1 MFGFARKGFSPAIA
15 LLGAIATACAA
26 TQFGAPPAKVAEAR
40 TVTPRGADLF
50 AKECAECHGDRG
62 EGLAQAPAVLGPG
75 ALPVYPRDSAAAG
88 SLAINDPEQLR
99 IRQQTRPA
107 GAPWRDPFR
116 TAQDLVGFLNT
127 HPAKKR
133 AEWVAPD
140 DYWAV
145 VTFMLAAHGSAVP
158 AAGINADNASSVTIQ
173 PP

>member
-1 MFGFARKGFSPAIA
+1 MFGFAHKGLSQAIA
-15 LLGAIATACAA
+15 LLVALAAACTA
-26 TQFGAPPAKVAEAR
+26 TQFGATEVNLVRAR
-40 TVTPRGADLF
+40 AVTTRGADLF
-50 AKECAECHGDRG
+50 TKECAECHGDRG

-75 ALPVYPRDSAAAG
+75 ALPVYPRESASTG
-88 SLAINDPEQLR
+88 SMAINDPEQIR

-116 TAQDLVGFLNT
+116 TARDLFEFLKM

-133 AEWVAPD
+133 AEWKAPD

-158 AAGINADNASSVTIQ
+158 ADGINADNASSVTIQ

>member
-1 MFGFARKGFSPAIA
+1 MFGFARKGFSQTAA
-15 LLGAIATACAA
+15 LLVALVSSCGA
-26 TQFGAPPAKVAEAR
+26 TQFGATDVNLARAR
-40 TVTPRGADLF
+40 TVTTRGADLF
-50 AKECAECHGDRG
+50 AKECADCHGDRG

-75 ALPVYPRDSAAAG
+75 GLPVYPRDSAGAG

-116 TAQDLVGFLNT
+116 TAQDLFGFLKT

-133 AEWVAPD
+133 AEGVAPD
-140 DYWAV
+140 DYWAL

-158 AAGINADNASSVTIQ
+158 AGGINADNASSVTIQ

>member
-1 MFGFARKGFSPAIA
+1 MFGFAHKGLSQVIA
-15 LLGAIATACAA
+15 LLVGLVTACAA
-26 TQFGAPPAKVAEAR
+26 TQFGATEANLAR
-40 TVTPRGADLF
+40 ARAAATRGADLF
-50 AKECAECHGDRG
+50 TKECAECHGDRG

-75 ALPVYPRDSAAAG
+75 ALPVYPRESASTG
-88 SLAINDPEQLR
+88 SMAINDPEQIR

-116 TAQDLVGFLNT
+116 TARDLFEFLKM

-133 AEWVAPD
+133 AEWKAPD

-158 AAGINADNASSVTIQ
+158 ADGINADNASSVTIQ

>member
-1 MFGFARKGFSPAIA
+1 MFGFARRAFSPFIA
-15 LLGAIATACAA
+15 LLAALGAACAA
-26 TQFGAPPAKVAEAR
+26 TQFGATEANLTRAR
-40 TVTPRGADLF
+40 TMTRRGADLF

-75 ALPVYPRDSAAAG
+75 ALPVYPRDSAGAG

-116 TAQDLVGFLNT
+116 TAQDLFGFLKT

-140 DYWAV
+140 DYGAL

-158 AAGINADNASSVTIQ
+158 ADGINADNASSVTIQ

>member
-1 MFGFARKGFSPAIA
+1 MFGFARKRISQAIA
-15 LLGAIATACAA
+15 LLGAIVTACGA
-26 TQFGAPPAKVAEAR
+26 TQFGATPANLAQAR
-40 TVTPRGADLF
+40 TVTARGADLF

-75 ALPVYPRDSAAAG
+75 ALPIYPRDSAGAG
-88 SLAINDPEQLR
+88 SLAINDSEQLR

-116 TAQDLVGFLNT
+116 TAQDLFEFLKT

-145 VTFMLAAHGSAVP
+145 ATFMLAAHGSAVP
-158 AAGINADNASSVTIQ
+158 AAGINADNASSVAIQ

>member
-1 MFGFARKGFSPAIA
+1 MFGFARRGFSRAIA
-15 LLGAIATACAA
+15 LLGALITACTA
-26 TQFGAPPAKVAEAR
+26 TQFGATEANLARGR
-40 TVTPRGADLF
+40 TITTRGADLF
-50 AKECAECHGDRG
+50 TKECAECHGDRG

-75 ALPVYPRDSAAAG
+75 ALPVFPRDSAATG

-116 TAQDLVGFLNT
+116 TAPDLFEFLKT

-140 DYWAV
+140 DYWAL

-158 AAGINADNASSVTIQ
+158 AGGINADNASSVTIQ

>member
-1 MFGFARKGFSPAIA
+1 MFGFARKGSSPAIA
-15 LLGAIATACAA
+15 LLGAIVTACAA
-26 TQFGAPPAKVAEAR
+26 TQFGATEANLARAR
-40 TVTPRGADLF
+40 TVTNRGNELF

-62 EGLAQAPAVLGPG
+62 EGLAQAPSILGPG
-75 ALPVYPRDSAAAG
+75 ALPVYPRDSAGAG

-116 TAQDLVGFLNT
+116 TAQDLFGFLKT

-133 AEWVAPD
+133 AEPVAAA
-140 DYWAV
+140 DYWAL

-158 AAGINADNASSVTIQ
+158 ADGVNADNATSVTIQ

>member
-1 MFGFARKGFSPAIA
+1 MFGFARRGFSQATVLLVA
-15 LLGAIATACAA
+15 LVSSCAG
-26 TQFGAPPAKVAEAR
+26 TQFGATEVNFARAR
-40 TVTPRGADLF
+40 TTTTRGAELF
-50 AKECAECHGDRG
+50 AKECADCHGDRG

-75 ALPVYPRDSAAAG
+75 GLPVYPRDSAGTG

-116 TAQDLVGFLNT
+116 TAQDLFGFLKT

-133 AEWVAPD
+133 AEWAAPN
-140 DYWAV
+140 DYWAL

-158 AAGINADNASSVTIQ
+158 AGGINADNASSVTIQ